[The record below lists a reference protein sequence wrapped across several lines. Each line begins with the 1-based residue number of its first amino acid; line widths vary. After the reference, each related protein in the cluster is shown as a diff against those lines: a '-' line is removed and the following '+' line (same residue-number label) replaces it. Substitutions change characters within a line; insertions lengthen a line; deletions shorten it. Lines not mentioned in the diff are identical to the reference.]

1 MAAFWLLFPLPGR
14 FVPPVLPVAVLF
26 LIVWQLFGFE
36 SFLHNLQHMRSLDT
50 EPFMKRKEA
59 CLGNTNGVEN
69 VIHVVL
75 L

>member
-1 MAAFWLLFPLPGR
+1 
-14 FVPPVLPVAVLF
+14 
-26 LIVWQLFGFE
+26 
-36 SFLHNLQHMRSLDT
+36 MRSLDT